1 MQLYSL
7 VRGSL
12 SLPNQKLIFF
22 HKQCFKVIAM
32 LLFLFMLLLF
42 RNRYL
47 LYFFLIYF
55 RIIGPPRRQNFYN
68 QH

>member
-7 VRGSL
+7 VPNKKLFFSL
-12 SLPNQKLIFF
+12 TM
-22 HKQCFKVIAM
+22 FKVIAM

-47 LYFFLIYF
+47 LYFFNVYF